1 MELNELSNCLEKLG
15 NATRLAIFRLLVR
28 AGDDGL
34 SVGEIQEHLGI
45 PGSTLSHHI
54 LFLSSANLIFQERT
68 GRILR
73 CRPNFERMHAIVN
86 ALTAECCKGVGR
98 PAAVPAKKRSRKVLA

>member
-1 MELNELSNCLEKLG
+1 
-15 NATRLAIFRLLVR
+15 LLVR

-68 GRILR
+68 GRILC

-98 PAAVPAKKRSRKVLA
+98 AAAAPAKKGSRKVLAVKRAGRQAASAGARL